1 MKKIFTLISAILITS
16 AVVNAQLIYSNG
28 TIVNQPGA
36 GFGGAD
42 VSALHD
48 GLGSLGLGHQF
59 SFGYRLSDD
68 FTIPA
73 GETWTI
79 DSIVFL
85 AYQTNSGNISTL
97 TAVNCAIYNGSPATG
112 GTIVLGD
119 ETTNILDNTYFSG
132 IYRTGATTLTA
143 VTRPVMRDCVI
154 PQTAWS
160 LTAGNYW
167 LSWQTDGDA
176 ALTGPWAPPLTDA
189 VNTTT
194 GDAIQYNP
202 DSMMWFPAND
212 GTLLTQQGFP
222 FEIYGTV
229 VTGIN
234 SVDQENFLSVI
245 PNPSNGAFT
254 VKAEFAN
261 ITNLQINVTDL
272 RGRII
277 YSEKISDV
285 ASLYKKISLADSQKG
300 IYLLKLFSESGKTV
314 IKKIVIE

>member
-1 MKKIFTLISAILITS
+1 MKKLFTLISAMVLS
-16 AVVNAQLIYSNG
+16 SMLASAQLIYTNG

-59 SFGYRLSDD
+59 SFGYRIADD

-79 DSIVFL
+79 DSIIFL
-85 AYQTNSGNISTL
+85 AYQTNSGNISPF
-97 TAVNCAIYNGSPATG
+97 TAVNCAIYSGSPATG

-132 IYRTGATTLTA
+132 IYRTSATTLTA
-143 VTRPVMRDCVI
+143 VTRPVMRNCVI

-167 LSWQTDGDA
+167 FSWQTDGDA

-189 VNTTT
+189 VNTVT
-194 GDAIQYNP
+194 GDGLQYNP

-212 GTLLTQQGFP
+212 GSLLTQQGFP
-222 FEIYGTV
+222 FEVYGTV
-229 VTGIN
+229 VTGVN
-234 SVDQENFLSVI
+234 YVEQDNYLSVT
-245 PNPSNGAFT
+245 PNPSNGNFT
-254 VKAEFAN
+254 LVADFTKAAN
-261 ITNLQINVTDL
+261 LEINVTDL
-272 RGRII
+272 RGRNV
-277 YSEKISDV
+277 YNEKINDV
-285 ASLYKKISLADSQKG
+285 ITLNKKISLKDIPAG
-300 IYLLKLFSESGKTV
+300 VYLLKLYRESGDTI
-314 IKKIVIE
+314 IKKIVLE